1 MTKTI
6 IPSSYPV
13 QGIFYM
19 LSHPQLFSNLICPI
33 LITMMWAIAALIFGF
48 AYLLKLQ
55 AHALINVA
63 VMIILFYLIVLP
75 IYQDRLFDRVLKLRG
90 LRHVL
95 KQNEG
100 NDVIKC
106 MRGVHGG
113 LLIVFFQAC
122 VHFIL
127 NYDGINTRNPP
138 AILQPTSPQSHH
150 NASRAC
156 IIVLIL
162 TLPLNLIPIAGQIL
176 YSMINGWILTFGLR
190 FHYDAEI
197 RNISVLQS
205 RKEAWERRNEF
216 TKFGSVAVG
225 LEMIPL
231 ANLLFL
237 WTNIVGAALW
247 VADEIEKEEARLQQ
261 EQSSSSLISQQ
272 PYRDS
277 PPGSTPSPVFPNNGQ
292 FNNQL
297 NSQYNMNNQY
307 APGQQYPPNPYNN
320 QGAAMVP
327 PKDKRHPQ

>member
-1 MTKTI
+1 MI

-13 QGIFYM
+13 KGVFYM
-19 LSHPQLFSNLICPI
+19 LGHPQLFSNLICPI
-33 LITMMWAIAALIFGF
+33 LVTMIWAIAALIFGF

-55 AHALINVA
+55 AHALINDA
-63 VMIILFYLIVLP
+63 
-75 IYQDRLFDRVLKLRG
+75 LFDRVLKLRG

-100 NDVIKC
+100 NDVVKC

-113 LLIVFFQAC
+113 LLIVFFQAS
-122 VHFIL
+122 V
-127 NYDGINTRNPP
+127 T
-138 AILQPTSPQSHH
+138 
-150 NASRAC
+150 
-156 IIVLIL
+156 VLIL

-205 RKEAWERRNEF
+205 RKEAWERRSE
-216 TKFGSVAVG
+216 FGSVAVG

-261 EQSSSSLISQQ
+261 EQSSSSLIPQQ

-277 PPGSTPSPVFPNNGQ
+277 PPGSSPSPVFPNNGQ

-297 NSQYNMNNQY
+297 SNQFNNQHNMNNQY
-307 APGQQYPPNPYNN
+307 APGQHSTPNPYNN

-327 PKDKRHPQ
+327 PKDRRHPQ